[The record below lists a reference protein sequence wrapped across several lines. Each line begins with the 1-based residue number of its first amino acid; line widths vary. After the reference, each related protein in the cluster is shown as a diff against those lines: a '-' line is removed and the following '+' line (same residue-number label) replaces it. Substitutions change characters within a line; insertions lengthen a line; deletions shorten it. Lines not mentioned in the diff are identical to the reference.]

1 MGMMAGAVIA
11 IISFIIFSV
20 VKPSE
25 DSPRE
30 QYQDGINLDGYQPS
44 PARET
49 TEPQN
54 SSAVSTTRKPAKP
67 IRNTSN
73 YPSTQTSLQSPTQIV
88 SDNQA
93 KRNINIREPLKKHTV
108 TQGETLSSISLL
120 YYGDTKHWKNI
131 LNANNNLLSNPNN
144 LRTGMQ
150 LVIPS
155 QTR

>member
-1 MGMMAGAVIA
+1 MAGTAIA

-20 VKPSE
+20 LKPSN
-25 DSPRE
+25 DSSRE
-30 QYQDGINLDGYQPS
+30 QYQDRINLDEYQPS
-44 PARET
+44 PAKET
-49 TEPQN
+49 KQQN
-54 SSAVSTTRKPAKP
+54 SSVISITRKPAKP

-73 YPSTQTSLQSPTQIV
+73 YPSTQTSLQSPTQAV

-120 YYGDTKHWKNI
+120 YYGDTTHWKDI
-131 LNANNNLLSNPNN
+131 LNANSNLLSNPNN